1 MRKISPLIISL
12 LLVFVSINVN
22 AEDKTSFMM
31 NTIKEL
37 SSYPRGYK
45 NTEIDNARN
54 LIKNVFIE
62 CGFEITEQDFFTS
75 VYDDNGNPYHGKNI
89 IGTLYPNT
97 KNKTNDI
104 LIVGAHYDGA
114 NDMPAAND
122 NASGVSVML
131 ELAKTLSE
139 YATDTEIRFVAFDCE
154 EMGLLGSECYANSVF
169 DEAKNIIGML
179 NFDMLASKTAGE
191 VFIYSNEDNNYMYE
205 ILKANP
211 QFQDR
216 LISNLLDNELN
227 AASDYISFKSKLI
240 PTLSFSNITAA
251 DEVHT
256 EKDVVENIDEK
267 MLLYAYEAG
276 LSIID
281 TIANPQ
287 TTSYKNNTVNDEK
300 IYTISQNIKFP
311 FGMDRNEFEHILN
324 IQFNPII
331 SETNLVK
338 YKAIVN
344 MFNVKEPLEL
354 IIEESPLQSSDIEK
368 VVTECIVNINSND
381 IFEKV
386 YADLSKDIG
395 VPEVVNS
402 GGRST
407 YKWNDL
413 IYGNSY
419 YCVKETDNIKLYIRE
434 CDNKQKAFFVRNGN
448 IVETVSVYP
457 LDKITILSTGEKL
470 DYVVE
475 NASVSENSEAEKNYI
490 DAWDKIKSCLSDVQL
505 SKLKYVILS
514 TNGIGGDCDM
524 IFKESLPV
532 QYHIDSML
540 NSNKYEEQVLYDG
553 VLLNTDFMDI
563 IHEKGNLY
571 NVQQLQEHINLA
583 WINRTNG
590 LDIPSKWA
598 YESVSDA
605 INKRILSSGML
616 CNFDKPISRS
626 DFCDILYSFVQQ
638 KYKIDF
644 DNEKNSIFI
653 DTHKQSIN
661 FLANT
666 GIVNGVEDKLFIPNG
681 LLTREQAATILD
693 RTVQYL
699 KINSNSN
706 VEATYEDDDYIS
718 EWAKDSVYRMMDM
731 KIMIGDNKCYFKPQE
746 YCTTEEMIVAI
757 MRVYRMV

>member
-154 EMGLLGSECYANSVF
+154 EIGLLGSEYYADSVF
-169 DEAKNIIGML
+169 EEAENIIGML
-179 NFDMLASKTAGE
+179 NFDMLASKQAGQ
-191 VFIYSNEDNNYMYE
+191 VFIYSNEDDNYLYE
-205 ILKANP
+205 LLKTDP
-211 QFQDR
+211 QFKDVA
-216 LISNLLDNELN
+216 ISNLYDIESNV
-227 AASDYISFKSKLI
+227 ASDYISFKSKLI
-240 PTLSFSNITAA
+240 PTLSFSNITIAG
-251 DEVHT
+251 EVHT
-256 EKDVVENIDEK
+256 KMDVVENIDEN

-368 VVTECIVNINSND
+368 VVTECVVKINSDVIFTQIND
-381 IFEKV
+381 
-386 YADLSKDIG
+386 YLSKNIG
-395 VPEVVNS
+395 KPEVVNS
-402 GGRST
+402 EMRSIYT
-407 YKWNDL
+407 WEDL

-448 IVETVSVYP
+448 IVETLSVCP
-457 LDKITILSTGEKL
+457 LDKITILNTGEKL

-475 NASVSENSEAEKNYI
+475 NASVSENSKVEKNYI
-490 DAWDKIKSCLSDVQL
+490 DAWYKIKSCLSDEQL
-505 SKLKYVILS
+505 SKLKYIILS
-514 TNGIGGDCDM
+514 TDGIGGDTH
-524 IFKESLPV
+524 V
-532 QYHIDSML
+532 T
-540 NSNKYEEQVLYDG
+540 YEESMPIQYYIDDMLYSSQCEKQG
-553 VLLNTDFMDI
+553 LLNGFLLTADFMDI
-563 IHEKGNLY
+563 IHERGNLY
-571 NVQQLQEHINLA
+571 NEKQLQEYINLA
-583 WINRTNG
+583 WINRKNG

-598 YESVSDA
+598 YESISEAVK
-605 INKRILSSGML
+605 KRVLNADML
-616 CNFDKPISRS
+616 NEFNKPITRA
-626 DFCDILYSFVQQ
+626 DFCDILYNLVQQ
-638 KYKIDF
+638 KCEMDF
-644 DNEKNSIFI
+644 DNEKKPIFV
-653 DTHKQSIN
+653 DTNKQSIN
-661 FLANT
+661 FFANVQ
-666 GIVNGVEDKLFIPNG
+666 IANGVGNNLFIPNG
-681 LLTREQAATILD
+681 FLTREQAAVILS
-693 RTVQYL
+693 RTMNFFNIQCDNHIEKKY
-699 KINSNSN
+699 NDSGC
-706 VEATYEDDDYIS
+706 IS
-718 EWAKDSVYRMMDM
+718 EWAEKSVLDM
-731 KIMIGDNKCYFKPQE
+731 QQLGIMIGDENGYFNPQNN
-746 YCTTEEMIVAI
+746 CSKEEIITAI
-757 MRVYRMV
+757 MRIEKLF